1 MSDARQSAA
10 GEKDMPSVRIYEYYN
25 FPILLKVQG
34 RVKIFVNMATSGLSP
49 EHENGTPSALQTGE
63 TMIFFK
69 QVRCYATVAQINEVG
84 VKFLPKQ
91 QQKF

>member
-1 MSDARQSAA
+1 MNA
-10 GEKDMPSVRIYEYYN
+10 YN

-34 RVKIFVNMATSGLSP
+34 RVKIFINIAALGLSP
-49 EHENGTPSALQTGE
+49 EHENGTPSALQTEG
-63 TMIFFK
+63 TMIFLK
-69 QVRCYATVAQINEVG
+69 QVRCHVTVAQINEVE